1 MNPAISDLALD
12 LGEAFLE
19 AEYEG
24 RTLVP
29 EVQTSDLPETR
40 AVLPRRDSVPPRLSF
55 YARNKNNERRHPE
68 VRVRKRKM
76 PWIRV

>member
-1 MNPAISDLALD
+1 MNSCISDLALD
-12 LGEAFLE
+12 LGLAFLE

-29 EVQTSDLPETR
+29 IVQETNLSATR
-40 AVLPRRDSVPPRLSF
+40 ATMSRRDSVPQKLSV
-55 YARNKNNERRHPE
+55 YGRSKSEERRHPE